1 MGSPTRH
8 MRRDVAQLTAELFSD
23 RKPFVVGTVVWRRGP
38 SSGRLGAQIVVL
50 PDGSVRGWLG
60 GACAQPT
67 VVREALAAMADG
79 QPRLMFLGPTDEIGA
94 SHREGVT
101 LVPMACESEGA
112 MEVYLEPMLPQPHV
126 VAVGRSPAVDTLA
139 RLAEELGWR
148 ATVVDDGGSASD
160 HPGVANFLS
169 TLDFG
174 SIDVDRRTFIV
185 VATQGHYD
193 EAALRAALDT
203 NAAYVGLVASRKR
216 ASTVIEYLR
225 SGGVDDVS
233 LTRITAPA
241 GLDLGSVEHDEMA
254 VAILAELVAVKA
266 QGQLKAGVDVQAPE
280 VAVDPVCDMD
290 VNIADA
296 KYVFEHEG
304 TIYYF
309 CAAGCL
315 RAFEADPGSFLVG
328 AV

>member
-1 MGSPTRH
+1 
-8 MRRDVAQLTAELFSD
+8 MRPDVAQLTAELLTN
-23 RKPFVVGTVVWRRGP
+23 RQPFVVGTVVWRRGP
-38 SSGRLGAQIVVL
+38 SSGKLGAQIVVF

-67 VVREALAAMADG
+67 VVREALAALADG
-79 QPRLMFLGPTDEIGA
+79 EPRLMLLGPTDELGA

-112 MEVYLEPMLPQPHV
+112 LEVYLEPMLPQPHV

-139 RLAEELGWR
+139 RLAEQLGWR
-148 ATVVDDGGSASD
+148 ATVVDDGGSQGN
-160 HPGVANFLS
+160 HPGVTNFLS
-169 TLDFG
+169 SLDFG
-174 SIDVDRRTFIV
+174 AIDVDGRTFIV

-203 NAAYVGLVASRKR
+203 SAAYVGFVASRKR

-225 SGGVDDVS
+225 SSGVDDES

-254 VAILAELVAVKA
+254 VAILAELVSVKA
-266 QGQLKAGVDVQAPE
+266 QGQLQAGVDVQVPE
-280 VAVDPVCDMD
+280 VAVDPVCHMD

-296 KYVFEHEG
+296 KYVSELDG
-304 TIYYF
+304 STYYF
-309 CAAGCL
+309 CAAGCQ
-315 RAFEADPGSFLVG
+315 RAFDADPGSFLVG
-328 AV
+328 TS